1 MNPTNDKTHRIFI
14 IAGEASGD
22 LHGANLVK
30 ALKGKKQ
37 NIIFSGIGGKFMQDA
52 GVEIVVDAA
61 TLSVVGITE
70 VFSKL
75 PGILSGMA
83 AAKSFLKNSRPDLL
97 ILIDFPDFNLRI
109 AAVAKKWHIP
119 VLYYISPQIW
129 AWRSGRVTKIGRL
142 VDHIAVILPFEASFY
157 RKHHIPVTFV
167 GHPLLDEI
175 HENRSCEH
183 PSTVED
189 AHPPLSGS
197 VIEERVSFP
206 APPSS
211 THTPVIIGLLPGSR
225 ESEIFRLLPVMLL
238 AARILSGKMD
248 IRFVVSVAPGAPLE
262 AIRAICAPF
271 QDDLHLEIDPNGVSS
286 VFTKTHLV
294 VAASGT
300 VTLEAAIVGM
310 PVIIIYK
317 VSPLSYQLGRALIKV
332 KHIGLVNLIAER
344 EIVPELIQD
353 RASPELI
360 AETVL
365 RLLETPAALDAMR
378 HAFGNVRY
386 RLGGPGA
393 SSRVADIA
401 INMLENRKSVKV

>member
-1 MNPTNDKTHRIFI
+1 MNPPDRPHRIFL

-30 ALKGKKQ
+30 ALKERPHHLV
-37 NIIFSGIGGKFMQDA
+37 FSGIGSKAMQEA
-52 GVEIVVDAA
+52 GVEILVDAT

-109 AAVAKKWHIP
+109 AAVAKKLHIP
-119 VLYYISPQIW
+119 VLFYISPQIW

-157 RKHHIPVTFV
+157 RKHGIPVTFV
-167 GHPLLDEI
+167 GHPLLDEF
-175 HENRSCEH
+175 RGPL
-183 PSTVED
+183 PSPMPSLQGR
-189 AHPPLSGS
+189 PP
-197 VIEERVSFP
+197 V
-206 APPSS
+206 
-211 THTPVIIGLLPGSR
+211 IGLLPGSR
-225 ESEIFRLLPVMLL
+225 ESEIFRHLPVMLQ

-248 IRFVVSVAPGAPLE
+248 IRFVVSMAPGAPHD
-262 AIRAICAPF
+262 AVKAMCTPF
-271 QDDLHLEIDPNGVSS
+271 QDALCLEIDPNGARS
-286 VFTKTHLV
+286 VFAKTHLV

-300 VTLEAAIVGM
+300 VTLEAAIAGT

-317 VSPLSYQLGRALIKV
+317 VSPLSYRLGKALIKV
-332 KHIGLVNLIAER
+332 RNIGLVNLIAER
-344 EIVPELIQD
+344 KIVPELIQD
-353 RASPELI
+353 QASPELI
-360 AETVL
+360 AETVQNL
-365 RLLETPAALDAMR
+365 VNNPSALEDIR
-378 HAFGNVRY
+378 HAFAAVRY

-401 INMLENRKSVKV
+401 LNMLMNRNGVRA

>member
-1 MNPTNDKTHRIFI
+1 MNQPTRAHRIFL

-30 ALKGKKQ
+30 ALKGKNR
-37 NIIFSGIGGKFMQDA
+37 NIAFSGIGGKAMHDA
-52 GVEIVVDAA
+52 GVDIVVDAA

-119 VLYYISPQIW
+119 VLFYISPQIW
-129 AWRSGRVTKIGRL
+129 AWRPARVTKIGRL
-142 VDHIAVILPFEASFY
+142 VDHVAVILPFEASFY

-167 GHPLLDEI
+167 GHPLLDEF
-175 HENRSCEH
+175 RGPL
-183 PSTVED
+183 PSPITPPFQEED
-189 AHPPLSGS
+189 CPL
-197 VIEERVSFP
+197 V
-206 APPSS
+206 
-211 THTPVIIGLLPGSR
+211 IGLLPGSR
-225 ESEIFRLLPVMLL
+225 ESEISRHLPVMLL
-238 AARILSGKMD
+238 AARILSGKTD
-248 IRFVVSVAPGAPLE
+248 IRFVVSMAPGAPHD
-262 AIRAICAPF
+262 AIKEICAPF
-271 QDDLHLEIDPNGVSS
+271 QNELRLEIDPNGARS
-286 VFTKTHLV
+286 VFAKTHLV

-300 VTLEAAIVGM
+300 VTLEAAIAGT

-317 VSPLSYQLGRALIKV
+317 VSPLSYQLGKALIKV

-344 EIVPELIQD
+344 EIVPELVQD
-353 RASPELI
+353 RASPEMI
-360 AETVL
+360 AETVQKL
-365 RLLETPAALDAMR
+365 VNTPSALDAIR
-378 HAFGNVRY
+378 HAFATVRY

-393 SSRVADIA
+393 SARVADIA
-401 INMLENRKSVKV
+401 LNMLRAGDG

>member
-1 MNPTNDKTHRIFI
+1 MVLSSLMRPPNDKSHCIFM

-30 ALKGKKQ
+30 ALKRKKQ
-37 NIIFSGIGGKFMQDA
+37 NIVFSGIGGKAMQDA

-70 VFSKL
+70 VLSKL
-75 PGILSGMA
+75 PGILGGMA
-83 AAKSFLKNSRPDLL
+83 AAKSFLKNARPDLL

-109 AAVAKKWHIP
+109 ASVAKKLHIP
-119 VLYYISPQIW
+119 VLFYISPQIW

-142 VDHIAVILPFEASFY
+142 VDHIAVILPFEATFY

-167 GHPLLDEI
+167 GHPLLDEFKDRPI
-175 HENRSCEH
+175 PFPGPLLEKS
-183 PSTVED
+183 
-189 AHPPLSGS
+189 HPP
-197 VIEERVSFP
+197 V
-206 APPSS
+206 
-211 THTPVIIGLLPGSR
+211 IGLLPGSR
-225 ESEIFRLLPVMLL
+225 ESEIFRLLPVMLQ
-238 AARILSGKMD
+238 AARILSRQMD
-248 IRFVVSVAPGAPLE
+248 IRFVVSMAPGAPHD
-262 AIRAICAPF
+262 AIKALCLPF
-271 QDDLHLEIDPNGVSS
+271 QDELRLEIDPDGARS
-286 VFTKTHLV
+286 VFAKTHLV

-300 VTLEAAIVGM
+300 VTLEAAIAGT
-310 PVIIIYK
+310 PVVIIYK
-317 VSPLSYQLGRALIKV
+317 VSPISYRLGKALIKV
-332 KHIGLVNLIAER
+332 KHIGLVNLIADR

-365 RLLETPAALDAMR
+365 KLVNTPSALDAIR
-378 HAFGNVRY
+378 RAFVDVRN

-401 INMLENRKSVKV
+401 LNMLEGHTP

>member
-1 MNPTNDKTHRIFI
+1 MNPPNRAHRIFL

-30 ALKGKKQ
+30 ALKEKNR
-37 NIIFSGIGGKFMQDA
+37 NISFSGIGGTAMRDT
-52 GVEIVVDAA
+52 GVDIVVDAA

-70 VFSKL
+70 VLSKL
-75 PGILSGMA
+75 PGILTGMA

-119 VLYYISPQIW
+119 VLFYISPQIW

-142 VDHIAVILPFEASFY
+142 VDHVAVILPFEASFY

-167 GHPLLDEI
+167 GHPLLDEF
-175 HENRSCEH
+175 RDPL
-183 PSTVED
+183 PSL
-189 AHPPLSGS
+189 PPPFQDG
-197 VIEERVSFP
+197 
-206 APPSS
+206 PP
-211 THTPVIIGLLPGSR
+211 VIGLLPGSR
-225 ESEIFRLLPVMLL
+225 ESEIFRHLPVMLQ

-248 IRFVVSVAPGAPLE
+248 IRFVVSMAPGAPHD
-262 AIRAICAPF
+262 AIKAICDPF
-271 QDDLHLEIDPNGVSS
+271 RDELCLEIDPNGARS
-286 VFTKTHLV
+286 VFAKTHLV

-300 VTLEAAIVGM
+300 VTLEAAISGT

-317 VSPLSYQLGRALIKV
+317 VSPLSYQLGKALIKV

-344 EIVPELIQD
+344 EIVPELVQD

-360 AETVL
+360 AETVQKL
-365 RLLETPAALDAMR
+365 VNTPSALDAIR
-378 HAFGNVRY
+378 YDFANIRY

-393 SSRVADIA
+393 SARVADIA
-401 INMLENRKSVKV
+401 LNMLRAGNV

>member
-1 MNPTNDKTHRIFI
+1 MNPPDRPHRIFL

-22 LHGANLVK
+22 LHGSNLVK
-30 ALKGKKQ
+30 ALKGKNQ
-37 NIIFSGIGGKFMQDA
+37 NIAFSGIGGQSMQDA

-75 PGILSGMA
+75 PGILRGMA
-83 AAKSFLKNSRPDLL
+83 IAKSFLRNSRPDLL

-109 AAVAKKWHIP
+109 AAFAKKRGIP
-119 VLYYISPQIW
+119 VLFYISPQIW

-142 VDHIAVILPFEASFY
+142 VDHVAVILPFEASFY

-167 GHPLLDEI
+167 GHPLLDEFRDQLPFPVAALK
-175 HENRSCEH
+175 EL
-183 PSTVED
+183 PTV
-189 AHPPLSGS
+189 
-197 VIEERVSFP
+197 
-206 APPSS
+206 
-211 THTPVIIGLLPGSR
+211 IGLLPGSR
-225 ESEIFRLLPVMLL
+225 ESEIFRHLPVMLQ
-238 AARILSGKMD
+238 AAGILSGQMD
-248 IRFVVSVAPGAPLE
+248 IRFVVSMAPGAPHD
-262 AIRAICAPF
+262 AINALCAPY
-271 QDDLHLEIDPNGVSS
+271 QDELCLEIDPNGARS
-286 VFTKTHLV
+286 VFAKTHLV

-300 VTLEAAIVGM
+300 VTLEAAIAGT

-317 VSPLSYQLGRALIKV
+317 VSPLSYRLGKALIKV
-332 KHIGLVNLIAER
+332 RNIGLVNLIAER

-353 RASPELI
+353 KASPELI

-365 RLLETPAALDAMR
+365 KLVNTPSALDAIR
-378 HAFGNVRY
+378 HAFADVRY

-401 INMLENRKSVKV
+401 LNMLKENRLKTKG

>member
-1 MNPTNDKTHRIFI
+1 MSPPKNEPYRIFL

-30 ALKGKKQ
+30 ALKAINR
-37 NIIFSGIGGKFMQDA
+37 NILFSGIGGKTMREA

-61 TLSVVGITE
+61 ALSVVGITE
-70 VFSKL
+70 VYSKL

-83 AAKSFLKNSRPDLL
+83 AAKSFLKNRRPDLL

-109 AAVAKKWHIP
+109 AAVAKRMHIP
-119 VLYYISPQIW
+119 VLFYISPQIW

-142 VDHIAVILPFEASFY
+142 VDHVAVILPFEAPFY
-157 RKHHIPVTFV
+157 RKHRIPVSFV
-167 GHPLLDEI
+167 GHPLLDEF
-175 HENRSCEH
+175 RDG
-183 PSTVED
+183 PFLPPAVPLKD
-189 AHPPLSGS
+189 HPP
-197 VIEERVSFP
+197 
-206 APPSS
+206 
-211 THTPVIIGLLPGSR
+211 IIGLLPGSR
-225 ESEIFRLLPVMLL
+225 ESEIFRLLPTMLQ
-238 AARILSGKMD
+238 AARILSGQMD
-248 IRFVVSVAPGAPLE
+248 IRFVVSVAPGAPHD
-262 AIRAICAPF
+262 AIKALCLPF
-271 QDDLHLEIDPNGVSS
+271 QNEVRLEIDPNGARS
-286 VFTKTHLV
+286 VFARTHLV

-300 VTLEAAIVGM
+300 VTLEAAIAGT

-317 VSPLSYQLGRALIKV
+317 VSPLSYRLGKALIKV

-365 RLLETPAALDAMR
+365 QLINNPSSLDAIR
-378 HAFGNVRY
+378 RAFADVRY

-393 SSRVADIA
+393 SARVADIA
-401 INMLENRKSVKV
+401 LNMLKAGRLETP

>member
-1 MNPTNDKTHRIFI
+1 MNPPNRAHRIFL

-30 ALKGKKQ
+30 ALRKLSPH
-37 NIIFSGIGGKFMQDA
+37 IVFSGIGGKAMQDA
-52 GVEIVVDAA
+52 GVEILVDAA

-83 AAKSFLKNSRPDLL
+83 AARSYLKNTRPDLL
-97 ILIDFPDFNLRI
+97 ILIDFPDFNLRM
-109 AAVAKKWHIP
+109 AAIAKKLRIP
-119 VLYYISPQIW
+119 VLFYISPQIW

-167 GHPLLDEI
+167 GHPLLDEF
-175 HENRSCEH
+175 RGPL
-183 PSTVED
+183 PSPG
-189 AHPPLSGS
+189 PPLQGC
-197 VIEERVSFP
+197 
-206 APPSS
+206 PP
-211 THTPVIIGLLPGSR
+211 VIGLLPGSR
-225 ESEIFRLLPVMLL
+225 ESEIVRHLPVMLQ
-238 AARILSGKMD
+238 AAGILSRRMD
-248 IRFVVSVAPGAPLE
+248 IRFVVSMAPGAPHDIIKAL
-262 AIRAICAPF
+262 CLPF
-271 QDDLHLEIDPNGVSS
+271 LNELSLEIDSDGARS
-286 VFTKTHLV
+286 VFAKTHLV

-300 VTLEAAIVGM
+300 VTLEAAIAGT

-317 VSPLSYQLGRALIKV
+317 VSPLSYRLGKALIKV
-332 KHIGLVNLIAER
+332 NNIGLVNLIAER

-353 RASPELI
+353 QASPELI

-365 RLLETPAALDAMR
+365 KLVSNPSALDAIR
-378 HAFGNVRY
+378 LAFENVRY

-401 INMLENRKSVKV
+401 LNMLKNHKRVRP

>member
-1 MNPTNDKTHRIFI
+1 MKPPDKPHRIFL

-22 LHGANLVK
+22 IHGSNLVK
-30 ALKGKKQ
+30 ALKQ
-37 NIIFSGIGGKFMQDA
+37 RAHDIVFTGIGGKSMQDA

-75 PGILSGMA
+75 PGILNGMA
-83 AAKSFLKNSRPDLL
+83 VAKSFLKNSRPDLL

-119 VLYYISPQIW
+119 VLFYISPQIW
-129 AWRSGRVTKIGRL
+129 AWRSGRVTKIGKL

-167 GHPLLDEI
+167 GHPLLDEF
-175 HENRSCEH
+175 R
-183 PSTVED
+183 D
-189 AHPPLSGS
+189 FL
-197 VIEERVSFP
+197 
-206 APPSS
+206 PSS
-211 THTPVIIGLLPGSR
+211 TTPLQNSPPVIGLLPGSR
-225 ESEIFRLLPVMLL
+225 ESEIFRHLPVMLL
-238 AARILSGKMD
+238 AARILSEQMK
-248 IRFVVSVAPGAPLE
+248 IRFVLSIAPGASHD
-262 AIRAICAPF
+262 AIKALYLPF
-271 QDDLHLEIDPNGVSS
+271 QDKLCLEIDSNGARS

-300 VTLEAAIVGM
+300 VTLEAAIAGM

-317 VSPLSYQLGRALIKV
+317 VSPLSYLLGKALIKV
-332 KHIGLVNLIAER
+332 RNIGLVNLIAER

-353 RASPELI
+353 QASPEMI

-365 RLLETPAALDAMR
+365 KFVNNPSALDAIR
-378 HAFGNVRY
+378 LAFANVRY

-393 SSRVADIA
+393 SSRTADIA
-401 INMLENRKSVKV
+401 LNMLKENRQ